1 MEKKVTLAHRLG
13 QPGLEFRPTSIQ
25 LKGKIS
31 GALARKRYQQG
42 HLEVFA
48 DLATNQKAGSSN
60 LSGLATLILTPLAR
74 HTVLICRV
82 LLTLA
87 VLCKSL
93 TCKTNFYD

>member
-1 MEKKVTLAHRLG
+1 MTLAHRLG

-25 LKGKIS
+25 FKGKIS

-60 LSGLATLILTPLAR
+60 LSGRATSPRIRELQRNEHLVFF
-74 HTVLICRV
+74 VLSNHSV
-82 LLTLA
+82 Q
-87 VLCKSL
+87 
-93 TCKTNFYD
+93 